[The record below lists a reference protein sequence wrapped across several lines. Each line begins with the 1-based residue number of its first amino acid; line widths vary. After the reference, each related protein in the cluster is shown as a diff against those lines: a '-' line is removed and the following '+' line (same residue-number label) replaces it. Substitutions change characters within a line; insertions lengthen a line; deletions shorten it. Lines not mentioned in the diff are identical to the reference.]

1 MRNEEINSVDLA
13 FKKRPHSPENFRIH
27 EDKDVNG
34 PKKLVDFVHA
44 KYRYNQA
51 LIQNQGSE
59 HIDASNSGDELYCI
73 CREPYDDNDKRPTKK
88 MFQCEGPCQK
98 WVHPSCFGET
108 EENILNFEKNGIPY
122 YCSFCRKDVPPEMLK
137 MLKQKH
143 AERQT
148 MHQQQMQKLN
158 DPEPKST
165 SASNSAPQ
173 REERRDDDAV
183 VFNPE

>member
-1 MRNEEINSVDLA
+1 MELA
-13 FKKRPHSPENFRIH
+13 FSKRPQSPENYKIH

-34 PKKLVDFVHA
+34 AAKCVDFVA
-44 KYRYNQA
+44 DKYKYRPA
-51 LIQNQGSE
+51 FILNQGSE
-59 HIDASNSGDELYCI
+59 HIDYSNSGDELYCI

-148 MHQQQMQKLN
+148 MH
-158 DPEPKST
+158 
-165 SASNSAPQ
+165 
-173 REERRDDDAV
+173 
-183 VFNPE
+183 

>member
-1 MRNEEINSVDLA
+1 MGRKTLNINAIQLAEVNSVELA
-13 FKKRPHSPENFRIH
+13 FSKRPQSPENYKIH

-34 PKKLVDFVHA
+34 AAKCVDFVA
-44 KYRYNQA
+44 EKYKYQPAFVPN
-51 LIQNQGSE
+51 LGSE
-59 HIDASNSGDELYCI
+59 PIDYSNSGDELYCI

-143 AERQT
+143 ADRQT
-148 MHQQQMQKLN
+148 MHQ
-158 DPEPKST
+158 
-165 SASNSAPQ
+165 
-173 REERRDDDAV
+173 
-183 VFNPE
+183 